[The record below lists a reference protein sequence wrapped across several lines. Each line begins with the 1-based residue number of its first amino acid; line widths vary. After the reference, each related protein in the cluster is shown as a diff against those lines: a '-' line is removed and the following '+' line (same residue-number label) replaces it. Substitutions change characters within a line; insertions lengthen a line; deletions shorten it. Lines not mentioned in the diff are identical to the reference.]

1 MSILY
6 TDSYAICY
14 ISLATEL
21 VWDSHWLLSMKFL
34 FLWFTSHLSQISK
47 MAAYGFPD
55 ARGMVVLETKLSA
68 GFSNNGSDDEWVVA
82 LQHTGK
88 EMVSHLVVGSSS

>member
-1 MSILY
+1 
-6 TDSYAICY
+6 
-14 ISLATEL
+14 
-21 VWDSHWLLSMKFL
+21 
-34 FLWFTSHLSQISK
+34 

-55 ARGMVVLETKLSA
+55 ARGMVVLETKLST
-68 GFSNNGSDDEWVVA
+68 GFSDDGSDNEWVVA